1 MPEDVK
7 EEKEKKVMSLIEH
20 LTELRTRLLTCIFAL
35 IIGSGV
41 GWIYAGDL
49 LNFIERP
56 LSGHT
61 YLTELKKNIY
71 GTVKQ
76 RLPGFYERWK
86 LGEDVGPPPADRK
99 LNYTAP
105 LEPFFVQIK
114 LSMIAGAVLALP
126 IMLYQLWMFIAPGLT
141 KKERRFVIPFITAG
155 TLAFVIGALFFLF
168 VIWPVIINFSLSYES
183 DGLRSWFSLTAYI
196 NFCMRLIVIFGLVF
210 ELPIVSV
217 ILARIGL
224 ITSAFLARQRRF
236 AVLASAIVAAFHAD
250 LVTMAVV
257 WIPLYLMYEVSIWG
271 ARLLG
276 KRPTETAAA

>member
-1 MPEDVK
+1 MTEDVK

-20 LTELRTRLLTCIFAL
+20 LTELRGRLLKCIFAL

-41 GWIYAGDL
+41 GWVYAGDL
-49 LNFIERP
+49 LHFVERP
-56 LSGHT
+56 LTGHT

-71 GTVKQ
+71 GSLKQ
-76 RLPGFYERWK
+76 QFPNFYERWK
-86 LGEDVGPPPADRK
+86 LGEDKGPAEADRK

-155 TLAFVIGALFFLF
+155 TMAFIVGALFFLF
-168 VIWPVIINFSLSYES
+168 IIWPVIINFSLSYES

-224 ITSAFLARQRRF
+224 ITSSFLARQRRF

-276 KRPTETAAA
+276 KRPDPATA